1 MIPVTQVQAY
11 DGIERVAD
19 QLRKLKQSTY
29 GRERTLAV
37 VEFSH
42 KEHVEKAGARLH

>member
-1 MIPVTQVQAY
+1 MCKAY